1 MGVYL
6 ETGLMARLKEYL
18 ALDIS
23 LMSLEYK
30 EVYMRDKVS
39 NKRVTDSR
47 WRYNW
52 LDISFGVVF
61 IIGL

>member
-1 MGVYL
+1 M
-6 ETGLMARLKEYL
+6 EYL
-18 ALDIS
+18 LQRVRQINV
-23 LMSLEYK
+23 MSLEYK